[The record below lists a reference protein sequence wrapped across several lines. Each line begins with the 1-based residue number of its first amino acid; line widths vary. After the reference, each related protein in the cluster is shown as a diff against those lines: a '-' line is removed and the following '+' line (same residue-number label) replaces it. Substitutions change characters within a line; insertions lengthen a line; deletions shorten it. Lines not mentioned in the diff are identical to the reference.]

1 MENSGG
7 KTEGS
12 VYPRLLPQ
20 LGEEIE
26 SFLARVIPTQCVSSP
41 FVQIGRQSSKADER
55 VATGASKPTKPA
67 EMRSYYAGQKAV
79 RDLIAKPKESLTL
92 EAIDN
97 AAKSSNTR
105 SGKWKIQVISPP
117 LSQFRVHNVFSFIRT

>member
-26 SFLARVIPTQCVSSP
+26 SFLARAIPTQCVSSP
-41 FVQIGRQSSKADER
+41 FVQIGRQSSENL
-55 VATGASKPTKPA
+55 ATGASKSTKPA
-67 EMRSYYAGQKAV
+67 DMRSYYAGQKAV
-79 RDLIAKPKESLTL
+79 RDLIAKPKHSLTL

-97 AAKSSNTR
+97 AAKASNTR

-117 LSQFRVHNVFSFIRT
+117 LPISLRKKSTKIPCA